1 MKDIRRKY
9 NPMVN
14 LSQFT
19 LKKKNIEWSC
29 SLSLQSSLSPNF
41 VQKLIMLNLKNFRVV
56 INIFLE

>member
-29 SLSLQSSLSPNF
+29 SLSLQSSLLPNF